1 MGRIP
6 AAAAFYPKC
15 TMSYGQRVEHADLSE
30 RLLRMYKRRKPSV
43 FWLRTLRLRNL
54 VYYSDDR
61 PFTVTF

>member
-43 FWLRTLRLRNL
+43 FRLRNL
-54 VYYSDDR
+54 VYYSDDW